1 MKIKYIP
8 VFTDNIDK
16 QVSFFTENLGFEVCG
31 KKSFLPGQESILIKT
46 NHPDVFI
53 AIHKDTMREYGRG
66 RIILNSYDCLSDYHA
81 LKMAGVI
88 FYNEP
93 QYLPMGLGA
102 EFRDPSGNHYLLIEE
117 RAYNDIVG

>member
-8 VFTDNIDK
+8 VFTDDIEK

-31 KKSFLPGQESILIKT
+31 KKSFLPDQESVLIKT
-46 NHPDVFI
+46 NSPDVFI
-53 AIHKDTMREYGRG
+53 TIVKDTVREYGRG

-88 FYNEP
+88 FYKEP

-102 EFRDPSGNHYLLIEE
+102 EFEDPSGNHYLLIEE
-117 RAYNDIVG
+117 RIYNNLT